1 MKILFVC
8 MGNICRSPTAE
19 GVFRKLASKSQLA
32 EEMIIDSAGTHGFH
46 VGRAPDPRSIEHA
59 AKRGYDLTALRA
71 REVVASDFVRFDHVI
86 AMDEENVRHLKAFC
100 PEHLAGKIKLLLD
113 FAGASER
120 REVPDPYQG
129 TTKDFELALDLIEQG
144 CRGLIGHLSE
154 YRRMRAMRKSRSPFK
169 D

>member
-19 GVFRKLASKSQLA
+19 GVFRKLVIESGLA
-32 EEMIIDSAGTHGFH
+32 GKLEIDSAGTHGFH
-46 VGRAPDPRSIEHA
+46 AGLPPDTRATALA

-100 PEHLAGKIKLLLD
+100 PEHLSGKIKLLLD
-113 FAGASER
+113 FAGTSER

-129 TTKDFELALDLIEQG
+129 TTKDFALVLDLIEQG
-144 CRGLIGHLSE
+144 CRGLIDHLIAQ
-154 YRRMRAMRKSRSPFK
+154 RRMRSIRNSRSLFK